1 MKIVILYLIKIN
13 ELKYRVIM
21 EKISIKAYAVKH
33 KLSIFNVVKMT
44 KAGQIPTE
52 IVVESGKDVVYI
64 LIDEDVENEVKKAI
78 VPNESREPHS
88 LRKENVRLKKEIE
101 KLKEE
106 IAKLKN
112 RV

>member
-1 MKIVILYLIKIN
+1 
-13 ELKYRVIM
+13 M
-21 EKISIKAYAVKH
+21 EKVSIKTYARRH

-44 KAGQIPTE
+44 KSGQVPTE
-52 IVVESGKDVVYI
+52 TVLENGKDVVYI
-64 LIDEDVENEVKKAI
+64 LIDEQVGNESAKAI
-78 VPNESREPHS
+78 VQEESAEPYG

-106 IAKLKN
+106 IAALKN